1 MNSTEIENEKD
12 KVINE
17 EAENNNVNNKTDNND
32 CVDKNIKDSEKIEQ
46 DNDNKSEKK
55 YKKENSELRK
65 KIAEL
70 EKQNKDVNDKYLRVL
85 AEYDNFRKRSSKE
98 KDNSYA
104 KAYEDVLKVVL
115 PVSDNLELALKYSNE
130 DPEKIIEGVKM
141 TLKQFSAGLSS
152 LGISEI
158 PNEVF
163 DEKYHNAV
171 MTEQDDSRKNNDISE
186 VFQKGY
192 IKGDKVLRF
201 SMVKVIKND

>member
-17 EAENNNVNNKTDNND
+17 EAENNNVENKIDYND

-70 EKQNKDVNDKYLRVL
+70 EKQNKDVNDKYLRIL

-171 MTEQDDSRKNNDISE
+171 MTEHDDSRKNNDISE

>member
-17 EAENNNVNNKTDNND
+17 EAENNNVENKIDNND
-32 CVDKNIKDSEKIEQ
+32 CVDKNVKDSEKIEQ